1 MPVKERL
8 GRLYFLYSVRLSLSM
23 RSIEHVTTELAGHL
37 WCEHRGEACTTQA
50 TPSSRL
56 CIVTNYTKLRAT
68 WHYRA
73 RSDSWGS
80 HCSCPQELLVAEKGG
95 LEVRLSTSE
104 STLQEHQQQLS
115 ELTQKHTAI
124 QAELADSLEYQQQI
138 ETQLNELEME
148 AQAAKASYEAEQGQ
162 SEKLRAEASQTQ
174 AELSRAENE
183 LTHTNTALTQ
193 TSELNRELQV
203 SMRPA
208 VTIWQCYMLCFQHMQ
223 LLAVY
228 NLQELQRHWVCM
240 ACL

>member
-1 MPVKERL
+1 LLCTSSSLGSVQGSLCCLDTVKRIINFHSVL
-8 GRLYFLYSVRLSLSM
+8 IFAFKRNFTKNITYSCL
-23 RSIEHVTTELAGHL
+23 
-37 WCEHRGEACTTQA
+37 
-50 TPSSRL
+50 
-56 CIVTNYTKLRAT
+56 
-68 WHYRA
+68 
-73 RSDSWGS
+73 
-80 HCSCPQELLVAEKGG
+80 QELLVAEKGA
-95 LEVRLSTSE
+95 LEVRLNTCE
-104 STLQEHQQQLS
+104 SSLQHHQQQLS

>member
-1 MPVKERL
+1 MILASKQNFARNIT
-8 GRLYFLYSVRLSLSM
+8 YSCL
-23 RSIEHVTTELAGHL
+23 
-37 WCEHRGEACTTQA
+37 
-50 TPSSRL
+50 
-56 CIVTNYTKLRAT
+56 
-68 WHYRA
+68 
-73 RSDSWGS
+73 
-80 HCSCPQELLVAEKGG
+80 QELLVAEKGA
-95 LEVRLSTSE
+95 LEVQLKTCE
-104 STLQEHQQQLS
+104 SSLQQHQQQLS

-124 QAELADSLEYQQQI
+124 QAELADSLEYQQEI
-138 ETQLNELEME
+138 ETQLNELEMD

-208 VTIWQCYMLCFQHMQ
+208 VTIWHCYMLCFQHMH

-228 NLQELQRHWVCM
+228 NLQATLQRH
-240 ACL
+240 